1 MDLPAGTT
9 PAEIAKATVVFGP
22 VVASQRE
29 DGRLV
34 ILSDVKRFEAAQKAG
49 KAVSGMVISDLTVEE
64 EAQICHK
71 LNGLTQDEQWLVCG
85 NQEDFLSVM
94 MSDFDRGHCGN
105 KLSLTCGTCRLN
117 KREGF

>member
-34 ILSDVKRFEAAQKAG
+34 ILSDVKRFEASQKAG
-49 KAVSGMVISDLTVEE
+49 KAVSGMVISDLTAEE

-105 KLSLTCGTCRLN
+105 KLFLTCGTCRLN

>member
-22 VVASQRE
+22 VVASKRE
-29 DGRLV
+29 DETLV
-34 ILSDVKRFEAAQKAG
+34 ILSDVKRFEASQKAG

-85 NQEDFLSVM
+85 DQEDFLSVM
-94 MSDFDRGHCGN
+94 MSDFDSGHYRN
-105 KLSLTCGTCRLN
+105 NLFMTCEICRLN
-117 KREGF
+117 KQDGF